1 MNGKLK
7 EMLIFLLIS
16 IALLSGCRQN
26 EFETG
31 IVSSIDRYASVMSSV
46 PGFPLEALLPEGGD
60 SSDYICLWET
70 DKGEFLF
77 WGSDWKV
84 SKQGS
89 KATTTGGIIYWSALT
104 EDGILAENARIDL
117 TVKRADTG
125 RIASRTSIV
134 IEYGD
139 DGMFRLG
146 DGPD

>member
-16 IALLSGCRQN
+16 IALFSGCRQN
-26 EFETG
+26 DFETG

-46 PGFPLEALLPEGGD
+46 PGFPLEARFPEGED
-60 SSDYICLWET
+60 ASDYICLWET

-84 SKQGS
+84 GKQGNN
-89 KATTTGGIIYWSALT
+89 AMTTGDVIYWSTLT

-125 RIASRTSIV
+125 KIVSMTSIV

-146 DGPD
+146 DNPD